1 MHANIGKIPKALV
14 HPIVLIGLAAA
25 IVITVG
31 AVGSLL
37 LPRNEASYRTRA
49 PEQVVEK
56 VAVVRGTSQSGIS
69 FVPTA
74 PAPIATAAPAPGR
87 LNAPQIARTGTVSLF
102 AGSVGNAVGAVTR
115 LAHMQRGEVF
125 SLEVDDED
133 ATNASAQMEIRVP
146 ADRFE
151 RTMAAIGGV
160 GKVRQRS
167 VTGQDLTSDITDSS
181 ARLRNLRR
189 TEADIRKIMDRS
201 GSVGQVLDAETQL
214 SEVREQIETL
224 ESDIASMRNQ
234 VAYSS
239 INVSIQAE
247 ASSAAV
253 EPTAASQ
260 IATAWHAA
268 VHALSQTTLGLLGA
282 LLWLAVFLPYVLLA
296 GVIAWIIYGRVRNEG
311 VKPQNS

>member
-1 MHANIGKIPKALV
+1 MHANIGKVSQFISNPL
-14 HPIVLIGLAAA
+14 VLIALAALIVAGFGA
-25 IVITVG
+25 I
-31 AVGSLL
+31 GSLMM
-37 LPRNEASYRTRA
+37 PQNEAAYSTQA
-49 PEQVVEK
+49 PEHVIAMK
-56 VAVVRGTSQSGIS
+56 KMPA
-69 FVPTA
+69 FA
-74 PAPIATAAPAPGR
+74 PVSAAAPAPGR
-87 LNAPQIARTGTVSLF
+87 LNAPQIARTGSMSMF
-102 AGSVGNAVGAVTR
+102 AGSVSNAVSTVTR
-115 LAHMQRGEVF
+115 LAHMQRGNVF

-189 TEADIRKIMDRS
+189 TEADIREIMDRS
-201 GSVGQVLDAETQL
+201 GSVGQVLDAENQL
-214 SEVREQIETL
+214 SQVREQIETL

-239 INVSIQAE
+239 ITVNILAE

-253 EPTAASQ
+253 EPTPVSQ
-260 IATAWHAA
+260 LATAWHAA
-268 VHALSQTTLGLLGA
+268 IHALSETTLWLLGA
-282 LLWLAVFLPYVLLA
+282 LLWIAVFMPYVLVA
-296 GVIAWIIYGRVRNEG
+296 GAIGWIVYVRLRNEG

>member
-1 MHANIGKIPKALV
+1 MHANVGKVSQSISNPL
-14 HPIVLIGLAAA
+14 VLIALATLIVVGLGA
-25 IVITVG
+25 I
-31 AVGSLL
+31 GSLVM
-37 LPRNEASYRTRA
+37 PKNETAYSTQA
-49 PEQVVEK
+49 PERVIAMKKMPVF
-56 VAVVRGTSQSGIS
+56 AHALSQSGVS
-69 FVPTA
+69 FA
-74 PAPIATAAPAPGR
+74 PAPIASAAPASGSR
-87 LNAPQIARTGTVSLF
+87 NAPQIARTGTVSLF
-102 AGSVGNAVGAVTR
+102 AGSVSSAVGAVTR
-115 LAHMQRGEVF
+115 LAHMQRGDVF

-151 RTMAAIGGV
+151 RTMTAIGGI

-167 VTGQDLTSDITDSS
+167 VSGQDLTSDITDSS

-189 TEADIRKIMDRS
+189 TEADIRMIMDRS
-201 GSVGQVLDAETQL
+201 GSVGQVLDAENQL
-214 SEVREQIETL
+214 SQVREQIETL
-224 ESDIASMRNQ
+224 QSDIASMRNQ

-239 INVSIQAE
+239 ITVSIQAE

-260 IATAWHAA
+260 LATAWHAA

-282 LLWLAVFLPYVLLA
+282 LLWLAVFLPYVLVA
-296 GVIAWIIYGRVRNEG
+296 GVIGWFIYGRVRNEG